1 MNRKTLGLGLVL
13 LVLPIRPDPSD
24 LPTFRRSDLQAQVPI
39 RARTMGDPRP
49 GREAPAFAL
58 PYATAGGP
66 GPAAFEIRAELGRVV
81 VLAFCA
87 GTADRAAQALLGAF
101 ASRGDS
107 LVAGDVTVAAVL
119 PASADSLAALAARMR
134 LSYKLLADTTEDIRR
149 LFGVEKGSTAVYV
162 VGLDGR
168 IVWRE
173 LDFNPFLARGY
184 GDIEAAI
191 ARGRRF

>member
-1 MNRKTLGLGLVL
+1 MNRWTVSVGLVL
-13 LVLPIRPDPSD
+13 CLSASGPRA
-24 LPTFRRSDLQAQVPI
+24 FRAAPLHAQVPI
-39 RARTMGDPRP
+39 RARTMGDPLP

-58 PYATAGGP
+58 PYVTADGP
-66 GPAAFEIRAELGRVV
+66 GPAPFEIRAELGRVV

-87 GTADRAAQALLGAF
+87 GTTDRAAQALMGAF

-107 LVAGDVTVAAVL
+107 LFAGDVAVAVAV
-119 PASADSLAALAARMR
+119 PGSVDSLAAVAARMR
-134 LSYKLLADTTEDIRR
+134 LSYKLLADASEDVRR
-149 LFGVEKGSTAVYV
+149 LFGIEKGGTAVYV

-184 GDIEAAI
+184 ADIQAAI
-191 ARGRRF
+191 AKGRQF

>member
-1 MNRKTLGLGLVL
+1 MIRNPFLIGVVLVSLPLTLSD
-13 LVLPIRPDPSD
+13 LPAFRPSD
-24 LPTFRRSDLQAQVPI
+24 LSAQTPI
-39 RARTMGDPRP
+39 RARTMGDPLP

-58 PYATAGGP
+58 PYVTAAGP
-66 GPAAFEIRAELGRVV
+66 GPAMFEMRAELGRVV

-101 ASRGDS
+101 VARGDS
-107 LVAGDVTVAAVL
+107 LFTGEVAVAVAFPATV
-119 PASADSLAALAARMR
+119 DSLAEAALRIR
-134 LSYKLLADTTEDIRR
+134 FPYKLLADTDEDVRR
-149 LFGVEKGSTAVYV
+149 LFGVEKGGTAVYV

-168 IVWRE
+168 IVWRD

-184 GDIEAAI
+184 ADLEAAV